1 MIFFLETTKT
11 LNMLGQLTTILG
23 LAALVSGA
31 CVVEEQENNF
41 LASRWILYLKC
52 IHFLI
57 QFLLDWRATG
67 PLTPRCLS
75 C

>member
-1 MIFFLETTKT
+1 MF
-11 LNMLGQLTTILG
+11 GQLTTILG
-23 LAALVSGA
+23 LAALVRGA
-31 CVVEEQENNF
+31 CVVEQEQENNF

-57 QFLLDWRATG
+57 QSFLDWRETG

-75 C
+75 F